1 MTESGKCVTVH
12 GADVPVLGLGTWRLE
27 GPHCTSTV
35 RSALEIGYRHID
47 TAQTYYNEEHVGRA
61 IHESGIRRDAIFLTT
76 KLTFDDVTHAAALR
90 STEQSLRKL
99 KTDYVDLLLIHW
111 PSRMTPL
118 SETLQAMEE
127 LVSQGRVRHTG
138 VSNFPSKLVREA
150 CRLSNLP
157 IFANQVEYHPYLSQQ
172 KLLDTCREEGVLL
185 TAYAPIA
192 RGRVLREELLKNIGM
207 RYGKSPVQV
216 TLRWL
221 IQQKSVSAIPKSAHA
236 DRLASNLDVFDFELT
251 DREMSSIFGLARGG
265 RMLNPGVAP
274 EWDD

>member
-1 MTESGKCVTVH
+1 MHEKKTCVTVH
-12 GADVPVLGLGTWRLE
+12 GADVPVLGWGTWRLDGQE
-27 GPHCTSTV
+27 CTRTV

-47 TAQTYYNEEHVGRA
+47 TAQTYFNEEQVGRA
-61 IHESGIRRDAIFLTT
+61 IYESGIQRDAIFLTT
-76 KLTFDDVTHAAALR
+76 KLAYDDVTHAAVLK
-90 STEQSLRKL
+90 STEQSLGKL

-118 SETLQAMEE
+118 TETLQAMEE
-127 LVSQGRVRHTG
+127 LVSQGRVRHIG
-138 VSNFPSKLVREA
+138 VSNFPSELLKEA
-150 CRLSNLP
+150 CQLSNIP

-172 KLLDTCREEGVLL
+172 KLLEACGGEGVLL

-192 RGRVLREELLKNIGM
+192 RGKVLREELLKNIGM

-236 DRLASNLDVFDFELT
+236 ERLASNCDIFDFELT
-251 DREMSSIFGLARGG
+251 YQEMSSIFGLARGG
-265 RMLNPGVAP
+265 RMLNPGIAP
-274 EWDD
+274 KWDD